1 MFGYDQVQAAK
12 AVIID
17 RFDMRQE
24 ALPRVGI
31 VLGSGLG
38 DFAEHIKPLSKIKS
52 LPYSAIQHFPTSSV
66 EGHSGNLH
74 YGTVNNVPVVAMQGR
89 VHLYEGYPANAVIF
103 PVRVMAALGIKTLIL
118 TNAAGAI
125 NASFN
130 IGDLMLITDHI
141 NMTGDNPLRGPNE
154 DRFGKR
160 FFDMTE
166 AYSKRGRALVHAA
179 AEKEN
184 VKLREGCLATI
195 LGPTYETPAEVRMMR
210 GFGAD
215 AAGMSVVFETIA
227 ARHMD
232 VEVIGISCMTN
243 MAAGVTGAALDHSD
257 VQVAA
262 QIAGDGFKRLLS
274 TLIPMV

>member
-12 AVIID
+12 AVITD

-38 DFAEHIKPLSKIKS
+38 GFAEHIKPLSKIKS
-52 LPYSAIQHFPTSSV
+52 LAYSDIEHFPTSSV

-103 PVRVMAALGIKTLIL
+103 PIRVMASLGIKTIII
-118 TNAAGAI
+118 TNAVGAI

-130 IGDLMLITDHI
+130 IGDLMIITDHI
-141 NMTGDNPLRGPNE
+141 NMMGDNPLRGPNDE
-154 DRFGKR
+154 RFGKR

-166 AYSKRGRALVHAA
+166 AYSKRGRALVRAA

-184 VKLREGCLATI
+184 IKLREGCLASI

-215 AAGMSVVFETIA
+215 VAGMSVVFETIG

-232 VEVIGISCMTN
+232 VEVIGISCVTN
-243 MAAGVTGAALDHSD
+243 MAAGVTGVTLDHSD

-262 QIAGDGFKRLLS
+262 EIAGDGFKRLLS